1 MPTTST
7 ITLTTSKGTS
17 THVIS
22 LTSGITAG
30 FFWCTLIG
38 FLFYI
43 VAFSTTGWY
52 FESGGRDSHIGLWQG
67 CSCGPHTAFSEGWFH
82 ATRAMMIIALIGFCL
97 VVILCFIYMFLH
109 SVNKNLVIYAFA
121 GLCFASV
128 LFMLIGIIVFGS
140 KIGTYSGNVSYSYI
154 FAIFG
159 MMLCFA
165 AGILSALQIW
175 RSGSV
180 TVTG

>member
-1 MPTTST
+1 
-7 ITLTTSKGTS
+7 
-17 THVIS
+17 
-22 LTSGITAG
+22 
-30 FFWCTLIG
+30 
-38 FLFYI
+38 
-43 VAFSTTGWY
+43 
-52 FESGGRDSHIGLWQG
+52 
-67 CSCGPHTAFSEGWFH
+67 
-82 ATRAMMIIALIGFCL
+82 MIIALIGFCL